1 MSPSDF
7 KSVTLSKAFNAFDI
21 SSSSEST
28 SAPGDGGGDGGGEV
42 PPGGP
47 SANENWTG
55 ELDGAGGGDG
65 AGSCLGT
72 CGDGCTGAGVGVDAD
87 AACEDTAADN
97 PDPEAE
103 ASDAWRHFF
112 SSCHFNSAL
121 IIKASW
127 LSIHS

>member
-1 MSPSDF
+1 MSQFNPSDF

-21 SSSSEST
+21 SLLSEST

-47 SANENWTG
+47 SVNENWTG

-72 CGDGCTGAGVGVDAD
+72 CEDCTGVGVGV
-87 AACEDTAADN
+87 ACEDAAADE
-97 PDPEAE
+97 DDC
-103 ASDAWRHFF
+103 SF
-112 SSCHFNSAL
+112 
-121 IIKASW
+121 
-127 LSIHS
+127 